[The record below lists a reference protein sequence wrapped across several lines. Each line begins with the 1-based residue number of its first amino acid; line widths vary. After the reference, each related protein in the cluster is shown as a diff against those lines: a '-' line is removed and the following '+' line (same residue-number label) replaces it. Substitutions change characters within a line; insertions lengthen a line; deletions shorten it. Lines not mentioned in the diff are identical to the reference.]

1 MTLSTLMSMFNSLIL
16 ARLKLRLV
24 DPIVTAAGV
33 VKGRDITL
41 VGIERDGV
49 IGWGEAAPYPNYSTE
64 TIDDVWTALGSSAD
78 EILTWTIPGMPMTA
92 AAAVDQARWDLAAR
106 LAGEPLWAAIGGIAR
121 PIACRVAVSG
131 QTIDALLDKVQ
142 NAVASGIPAV
152 KVKIMP
158 GRDVSF
164 VKAVVEAYPHLGVAV
179 DANGSFD
186 HTAVD
191 VFDGL
196 DALELDFFEQPLPR
210 DDLRGHAK
218 LRHRLNVPVALD
230 ESLHSPTAIAR
241 AIELQAADL
250 LTVKVGIVG
259 IAGVLEINHQL
270 RASSMAIRLSGLI
283 ESSVG
288 RAHTIALT
296 TIGDMGPTD
305 LAPTSFYLEGDSA
318 HPSWTSERGAIIPRP
333 DPGIGVTV
341 DVEELEHI
349 AVAWGRFT
357 RG

>member
-1 MTLSTLMSMFNSLIL
+1 MTLSTLMSMFDSLIL

-24 DPIVTAAGV
+24 DPIATAAGI
-33 VKGRDITL
+33 VKGRDVTL
-41 VGIERDGV
+41 VGIERDGFV
-49 IGWGEAAPYPNYSTE
+49 GWGEAAPYPNYSTE
-64 TIDDVWTALGSSAD
+64 TIDDVWRALGRTAD
-78 EILTWTIPGMPMTA
+78 EILSGTIPDIPMTA

-106 LAGEPLWAAIGGIAR
+106 RAGEPLWVSIGGIAR

-131 QTIDALLDKVQ
+131 PTIDALLSKVE
-142 NAVASGIPAV
+142 NAVAAGIPAV

-164 VKAVVEAYPHLGVAV
+164 VKAVVAAYPHLGVAV

-191 VFDGL
+191 VFDAL
-196 DALELDFFEQPLPR
+196 DALDLDFLEQPLPR

-218 LRHRLNVPVALD
+218 LRQRLTVPIALD
-230 ESLHSPTAIAR
+230 ESLHSRTAITR
-241 AIELQAADL
+241 AIELQAADF

-259 IAGVLEINHQL
+259 VAGVLEINHQL
-270 RASSMAIRLSGLI
+270 HSSPMAIRLSGLI

-318 HPSWTSERGAIIPRP
+318 QPSWTSESGAIVPRP
-333 DPGIGVTV
+333 DPGIGVSV